1 MWAYKLYKHIRHI
14 RAQNYKRVYKDLYYC
29 LQLQV
34 FCIVGFPPVAD
45 LAQLVLSW
53 KPRQSGSTSSVYCQT
68 TISGNIESCMPS
80 SDSSQPVQQSQQ
92 QKKKP
97 RRTVVECLKQREAKA
112 VTSSSCLTENCNSV
126 LTSPAAGTEAD
137 QLTTVSTSQ
146 AVSTSHV
153 HEESSLPLL
162 VEPDVRSTNSI
173 AVQRS
178 QSPLMPVMSAT
189 VCQPQIV
196 DNSHSVTSPAELTT
210 VLPVLTSEQHPVAI
224 SEVSIHTVSKP
235 SSVNT
240 LPACCSR
247 TTDASSATVRSSRAV
262 LLLPSST
269 QQCPAVVPTT
279 AIPTYRVTE
288 RVTSGTVLVDMD
300 IGSNVL
306 GSGLM
311 CGTFVYH
318 GGRLVLGQQRHN
330 NTAVSLLPEVNAC
343 HAPVYFLAGSRPVV
357 APSPNVYAVTV
368 PSEALLNGL
377 RVVCNGVSNVVDDS
391 QLPVNASDTDLHAN
405 LANTSAT
412 DGTNRPLTAMQS
424 SQMSQ
429 ESSRTNAMQKNTNR
443 SHTGNML
450 DVAVMGS
457 SETEAEH
464 RNEEVNGSKSC
475 FPTPSPVVPTIS
487 IAESHQGSADAGRT
501 SAEPCQLADESS
513 NIVVHSSSSQ
523 AVASVL
529 ASGMHVTDIR
539 SSPAASNNIVT
550 NTRLVEQV
558 TGSVTSQLSTALH
571 SCADVQASSSSSFVS
586 SDLQPDDCIV
596 SSELSSGERTE
607 IPPAATSK
615 QQQGVKRKLASQ
627 SADECSSKTKI
638 SRMESEKRI
647 SKYICP
653 PPDSASDKDSE
664 IIHVMD
670 RFCDRSL
677 ERYFCPVSDCTATS
691 QHLAM
696 DLFQSTSE
704 DHGSMVNVLPGTA
717 AHGCNSSW
725 KYPAGLSTSCVS
737 SAMEPSNLNHEQ
749 AQTATQF
756 STSLS
761 TKSLC
766 SEQSQASHVHLLESS
781 SRVDSV
787 PTSHGKGF
795 ALANFLSSN
804 TTPNMLVLSQQ
815 SSLLESPQMS
825 KSNQSDKSGNAL
837 PMEPIQTQ
845 NQTFIPVNKTSA
857 INCDSASNI
866 LPDDLSLTDNDFAM
880 ILSDTDDSSM
890 FSIPSRKSVDSN
902 YWNLGFGSM
911 CGRIRDRT
919 KDGSGIEPSLHT
931 SIEDFYHSILPMFTE
946 QNCVPETD
954 YVISDHVDPGSKV
967 GFNVS
972 SLTCKT
978 TSVCRTSSS
987 TQIADSFSSSMSVNI
1002 PPRYSLVSQRNE
1014 ASLDHTTLNK
1024 LKEVSP
1030 TQASN
1035 VMCSAVQ
1042 SSTRGIFSLAH
1053 HAVQP
1058 VSKSLVPNLSSS
1070 EVAQS
1075 ASVLWSPCNGAVH
1088 KSSLSSDSMS
1098 EHRRSLNIGR
1108 QCRLPS
1114 SAISDVHWRMPEPS
1128 NFGPLYNSWS
1138 DNLYCTVQSLARPRP
1153 LVDQRVNAQPEAC
1166 NMQSV
1171 FNRPK
1176 LYSVPEMNNEKFH
1189 GRYSDD
1195 DFCPFVS
1202 SKSKPAA
1209 SKHVP
1214 PNCQF
1219 SSHRKVPDSS
1229 SSQPLWTYS
1238 ECDIP
1243 PQSYLSTSRGWLPTN
1258 NSDTSTSIT
1267 FDLSL
1272 SVAAT
1277 SCRPASTCRLPSFSF
1292 ATVPPV
1298 PDFLSLSFA
1307 STAANANTATATG
1320 SEAHTWP
1327 VTLTAATAS
1336 TSASLGWSP
1345 IFPQHTALQ
1354 TRKLST
1360 RSSSGMSLST
1370 MSGTQRQDTCLDV
1383 TYTVPSFMHT
1393 DKESRKQPSSFNT
1406 HLPSYTLWHGSEH
1419 IEMCHLPPVSVV
1431 NSDIQL
1437 LPIHGRG
1444 LYSGNEAGLITNT
1457 LTSPP
1462 LHHHPMYSNQQAAIY
1477 HTGEKQATFETP
1489 FSLPRLPLTSQVLNF
1504 SGSSL
1509 ETISPAVRAISSDT
1523 YHDQSLHYMPIRTMP
1538 TDEDGRHSQNISQ
1551 PRSVPRSTNVK
1562 RPSKYPK
1569 HLKHNATSLCVGYP
1583 ASQSSALSQSVPGDV
1598 PTYLP
1603 TSPFVGSSLEH
1614 SVHSSSEYSARV
1626 SFGSV
1631 FGSCS
1636 LQHRLGGEFPKSL
1649 SVAMTTDPQ
1658 TTVSLANQ
1666 RHNFGIGAFISD
1678 LSSNSLQVVTA
1689 PATIRRLDF
1698 PAPTVHVLQQQVC
1711 TSEHYQPQ
1719 MECNQSYLLASDH
1732 ASNNFALHNMSI
1744 NSLLGDNPY
1753 PGFTPR
1759 YEAYSDTANHSTSVL
1774 PAFDVPTL
1782 NFSIRSQTPAVN
1794 FDRSHN
1800 SKARHT

>member
-1 MWAYKLYKHIRHI
+1 M
-14 RAQNYKRVYKDLYYC
+14 
-29 LQLQV
+29 
-34 FCIVGFPPVAD
+34 AD

-68 TISGNIESCMPS
+68 TISGNIESCVP
-80 SDSSQPVQQSQQ
+80 SDSTQPVQQSQQ

-112 VTSSSCLTENCNSV
+112 VTSSPCLTEDCSSV
-126 LTSPAAGTEAD
+126 LPSPAVGTEAD
-137 QLTTVSTSQ
+137 QPTVIYTSQ
-146 AVSTSHV
+146 AVSTSRI

-162 VEPDVRSTNSI
+162 VESDVRSTNCI

-178 QSPLMPVMSAT
+178 QSPLMPVTTAT
-189 VCQPQIV
+189 VCQPQNI
-196 DNSHSVTSPAELTT
+196 DISHSVTSPAELTA
-210 VLPVLTSEQHPVAI
+210 VLPVLASEQHPAAI
-224 SEVSIHTVSKP
+224 SEVSTHSVSKP
-235 SSVNT
+235 SSINT
-240 LPACCSR
+240 LPVCCSR
-247 TTDASSATVRSSRAV
+247 TTDAGSATVSSSHSF
-262 LLLPSST
+262 LLLPSSS

-279 AIPTYRVTE
+279 TIPTYRVAE

-306 GSGLM
+306 GSGLVS
-311 CGTFVYH
+311 GTFVYH
-318 GGRLVLGQQRHN
+318 GGRLVLGQQRHHN
-330 NTAVSLLPEVNAC
+330 SAVSLLPLLPEVNAY
-343 HAPVYFLAGSRPVV
+343 HAPVYFLSGSRPVV

-377 RVVCNGVSNVVDDS
+377 RVVCNGVSNVIDNS
-391 QLPVNASDTDLHAN
+391 QLPVNASDTELRAS
-405 LANTSAT
+405 LPQTSAA
-412 DGTNRPLTAMQS
+412 DGTKTPLTTVES
-424 SQMSQ
+424 SQMS
-429 ESSRTNAMQKNTNR
+429 EELSCPNAVLKNTNR
-443 SHTGNML
+443 NHTEDTL
-450 DVAVMGS
+450 DVAVTGIS
-457 SETEAEH
+457 VSEH
-464 RNEEVNGSKSC
+464 HNDEVNSTKSC
-475 FPTPSPVVPTIS
+475 FPASAPVTATIS
-487 IAESHQGSADAGRT
+487 IANSHQGSTCADAGRT
-501 SAEPCQLADESS
+501 SAEPCELAGES
-513 NIVVHSSSSQ
+513 IDIDVHSSAGQ
-523 AVASVL
+523 AVPSVL
-529 ASGMHVTDIR
+529 VPVLASSSGMHVTDVQ
-539 SSPAASNNIVT
+539 SSPAASSNIVT
-550 NTRLVEQV
+550 NTWSVEPL
-558 TGSVTSQLSTALH
+558 TGCIASQLSTAVD
-571 SCADVQASSSSSFVS
+571 SCADVPASNLSSFVS
-586 SDLQPDDCIV
+586 SDLQPGNCIV
-596 SSELSSGERTE
+596 RTEASSGERTE
-607 IPPAATSK
+607 ILPAVISK
-615 QQQGVKRKLASQ
+615 QPLQHGVKRKLASQ
-627 SADECSSKTKI
+627 SADECSSKTKV
-638 SRMESEKRI
+638 SRMDSEKRI

-664 IIHVMD
+664 VIHVMD

-677 ERYFCPVSDCTATS
+677 ERYFWPVSDCSATS
-691 QHLAM
+691 QQLAI
-696 DLFQSTSE
+696 DLFHSTSE
-704 DHGSMVNVLPGTA
+704 DHGSVVNVLRGRA
-717 AHGCNSSW
+717 AHSCNSSG
-725 KYPAGLSTSCVS
+725 KYPAELITSCVS
-737 SAMEPSNLNHEQ
+737 LAIQPSNLSHEHV
-749 AQTATQF
+749 QTATQF
-756 STSLS
+756 PTSLS

-766 SEQSQASHVHLLESS
+766 SDQSQASHVHLLA

-795 ALANFLSSN
+795 ALANFLS
-804 TTPNMLVLSQQ
+804 TTTTSNMLMLSQQ
-815 SSLLESPQMS
+815 SSLLESPQIS
-825 KSNQSDKSGNAL
+825 KNSQSDKNSNSL
-837 PMEPIQTQ
+837 LMEPIQTQ

-857 INCDSASNI
+857 ITYDSASNI

-902 YWNLGFGSM
+902 YWSLGFGSM
-911 CGRIRDRT
+911 SGRLRDRA
-919 KDGSGIEPSLHT
+919 KDGPGIEPLHA
-931 SIEDFYHSILPMFTE
+931 SAEDLYHCILPMFTE
-946 QNCVPETD
+946 QSCVPETD
-954 YVISDHVDPGSKV
+954 YVISDHVDIGSKV

-972 SLTCKT
+972 SLTCKA
-978 TSVCRTSSS
+978 TSVCRTTSS
-987 TQIADSFSSSMSVNI
+987 TQIADSFSSSTSVSI
-1002 PPRYSLVSQRNE
+1002 PPHYSIVSQHNE
-1014 ASLDHTTLNK
+1014 TSLDHTAHK

-1058 VSKSLVPNLSSS
+1058 VSKSLGPNPGSS

-1075 ASVLWSPCNGAVH
+1075 ASVLWSPCNGAVR
-1088 KSSLSSDSMS
+1088 KSSLSSDIVS
-1098 EHRRSLNIGR
+1098 EHRQSLNIGR

-1114 SAISDVHWRMPEPS
+1114 SAISDVHWRMPEPT

-1153 LVDQRVNAQPEAC
+1153 LVDQRVNAQPEPC
-1166 NMQSV
+1166 NMQPV

-1176 LYSVPEMNNEKFH
+1176 LYSVPEMDHEKFH

-1219 SSHRKVPDSS
+1219 SSHQKVPDSS

-1238 ECDIP
+1238 EYGIA

-1258 NSDTSTSIT
+1258 STDTVTSRT

-1307 STAANANTATATG
+1307 STAANANTAIATG
-1320 SEAHTWP
+1320 SEASTWP

-1336 TSASLGWSP
+1336 SSASLSWSP

-1354 TRKLST
+1354 TRNTVST
-1360 RSSSGMSLST
+1360 SSSFGVSLST
-1370 MSGTQRQDTCLDV
+1370 MSSTQRQDTCLDV

-1444 LYSGNEAGLITNT
+1444 LYSGNEAGFITNT

-1477 HTGEKQATFETP
+1477 RTGEKQATFETP

-1523 YHDQSLHYMPIRTMP
+1523 YHDQSFNVGNMPIRTMP
-1538 TDEDGRHSQNISQ
+1538 MGEDSRHSQNISQ
-1551 PRSVPRSTNVK
+1551 SRSAPRTTSVK

-1569 HLKHNATSLCVGYP
+1569 QLKHNATSLCVGYP
-1583 ASQSSALSQSVPGDV
+1583 TSHSSALSQSMPGDV

-1603 TSPFVGSSLEH
+1603 TGPFVGSSLEH
-1614 SVHSSSEYSARV
+1614 GAHSSSEYQAHV

-1636 LQHRLGGEFPKSL
+1636 LQHRLHGEFPKSL
-1649 SVAMTTDPQ
+1649 SVAVTTNPQ

-1666 RHNFGIGAFISD
+1666 RHNFGIGAFISE
-1678 LSSNSLQVVTA
+1678 LSSNSSQVVTA
-1689 PATIRRLDF
+1689 PAAIRRLDF
-1698 PAPTVHVLQQQVC
+1698 PAPTVHVLQQQVD
-1711 TSEHYQPQ
+1711 TSEHYQSQ
-1719 MECNQSYLLASDH
+1719 MECNQSYSLASDH
-1732 ASNNFALHNMSI
+1732 ASHNFALHNMSI

-1759 YEAYSDTANHSTSVL
+1759 YEAYSDTANHSMSVL

-1800 SKARHT
+1800 SKARHM